1 MSSGRLPISHVAKL
15 ARLELTPEE
24 AALFE
29 AQLDPIL
36 AMIDKLKEVDLG
48 SDPGGPL
55 PPDGLPPL
63 RDDAPH
69 PGLATQA
76 ALSNAPAQARDQFSV
91 PRVIDA
97 E

>member
-15 ARLELTPEE
+15 ARLELTAEE

-48 SDPGGPL
+48 SELTGPT
-55 PPDGLPPL
+55 PPDGLPPV
-63 RDDAPH
+63 RDDTPH
-69 PGLATQA
+69 PGLSTAA
-76 ALSNAPAQARDQFSV
+76 ALSNAPSQAREQFSV